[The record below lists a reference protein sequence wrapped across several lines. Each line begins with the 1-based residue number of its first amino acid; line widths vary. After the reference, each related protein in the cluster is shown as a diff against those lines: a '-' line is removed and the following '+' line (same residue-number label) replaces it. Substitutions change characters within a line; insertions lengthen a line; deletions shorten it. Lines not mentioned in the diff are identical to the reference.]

1 MDDRQMKK
9 TVQRAFETSLSDLRD
24 DPRLAERVLLAAH
37 GKGKEKV
44 KKKLSAGLALAMTL
58 MIVFGGIAAALALN
72 PFEWFGQGDH
82 QQRLNVIASGSQI
95 DPPITTVIP
104 SEEWGDPTVSFT
116 HAYYDGGA
124 LLIGYTIANREHI
137 ETFTPTEEQK
147 AGMQID
153 NEPLFR
159 AFMSEAELAFAD
171 AYDQAVREGVPFG
184 MMKSTVSLH
193 REWRN
198 EDGASLGGWDSNEED
213 AGGGITLFT
222 CDFHSLPEGAQ
233 HQESITVRTSAM
245 RRVEALYFDGENT
258 YRSAEEFELVPLAL
272 TVGSFPIETRVFE
285 GATQI
290 GGVDATVIA
299 TASAVR
305 MTVLIDAHA
314 APIPPFPDDHE
325 VFIDLTDANGQEL
338 VYESTIDL
346 TDETRIVATFPGTG
360 EAPDSL
366 IAWLG
371 VTGWEGTEYI
381 KIELSRVQ

>member
-9 TVQRAFETSLSDLRD
+9 ILQRVFETSLSGLRD

-44 KKKLSAGLALAMTL
+44 KKKLSAGLALAMVL

-72 PFEWFGQGDH
+72 PFEWFAQGDR
-82 QQRLNVIASGSQI
+82 QQRLNVIASGSQL
-95 DPPITTVIP
+95 DPPVTTVIP
-104 SEEWGDPTVSFT
+104 SEEWGDTTISFT
-116 HAYYDGGA
+116 NAYYDGDA
-124 LLIGYTIANREHI
+124 LLIGYTISDREHI
-137 ETFTPTEEQK
+137 EPFTPTEEQK
-147 AGMQID
+147 AGMVMD

-159 AFMSEAELAFAD
+159 AFMSDAELAFAD

-184 MMKSTVSLH
+184 MVKSTVMLA
-193 REWRN
+193 REWYN
-198 EDGASLGGWDSNEED
+198 EDGVSLGGWDSNEED
-213 AGGGITLFT
+213 AGGGIALFT
-222 CDFHSLPEGAQ
+222 CDFHSLPEQAR
-233 HQESITVRTSAM
+233 HRDSITVHTSAM

-272 TVGSFPIETRVFE
+272 TVDSSNIETRVFE

-290 GGVDATVIA
+290 GGVDATVTA

-305 MTVLIDAHA
+305 MTVLIDAHGV
-314 APIPPFPDDHE
+314 PIPPFPDDHE
-325 VFIDLTDANGQEL
+325 VFIDLTDADGQEL
-338 VYESTIDL
+338 VYECSMDL
-346 TDETRIVATFPGTG
+346 TDETRIAAAFPGTG
-360 EAPDSL
+360 ELPDGL

-381 KIELSRVQ
+381 KIALNRVR